1 MSKLKLVNIDKENWD
16 TLCSLY
22 PGDEGANFVS
32 SNAYSLVQFYF
43 EESWIV
49 KGITYDEEA
58 VGFTMYGFD
67 KENKRYELCRLMVDY
82 RYQGK
87 GIGKKV
93 IPLIISEM
101 VNSFSC
107 QKIFLST
114 RSENKKAIS
123 LYESFHFF
131 KTGEVL
137 EDELVFCLEVP
148 N

>member
-1 MSKLKLVNIDKENWD
+1 MSSLKLVNIDKKNWD
-16 TLCSLY
+16 IFCSMY
-22 PGDEGANFVS
+22 PGDVGANFVS
-32 SNAYSLVQFYF
+32 SNAYSLVQSYF
-43 EESWIV
+43 EESWIT
-49 KGITYDEEA
+49 KGIIYDGES

-67 KENKRYELCRLMVDY
+67 KENERYELCRLMVDY

-101 VNSFSC
+101 VDCFNC

-114 RSENKKAIS
+114 GSENKKAIS
-123 LYESFHFF
+123 LYESFNFF

-137 EDELVFCLEVP
+137 ENELVFCLEVSI
-148 N
+148 